1 MTETI
6 GIDVGAT
13 KTAAVRMSPDGRIH
27 ARVRRD
33 TPHGAPR
40 ELLGLLAAMVGELR
54 TANVTAVGVGLPGS
68 VDAVAG
74 VLALAPALELR
85 DVAVRELLRAAV
97 GMPVAVDN
105 DANAAA
111 WAEHRLGAGRDHGDL
126 LLLALG
132 TGVGCGVVAGGRIFR
147 GAHGF
152 AVEVWHLQVEPGN
165 AGRLGDLASGTGL
178 TRLGRAA
185 AARHPDSR
193 LARLAGGASERV
205 RGELVTQAA
214 QEGDEAARAVL
225 RRVGERLG
233 LGIASVVTQFDP
245 SIVVIAGG
253 PAQAGELLLAPARE
267 SYRRALPLGPYFD
280 EPPIVAALLGD
291 DAAPIGAGLLAAKY
305 FD

>member
-1 MTETI
+1 
-6 GIDVGAT
+6 
-13 KTAAVRMSPDGRIH
+13 
-27 ARVRRD
+27 
-33 TPHGAPR
+33 
-40 ELLGLLAAMVGELR
+40 MVDELR

-97 GMPVAVDN
+97 GMPVAIDN

-111 WAEHRLGAGRDHGDL
+111 WAEHRLGAGREHGDL

-132 TGVGCGVVAGGRIFR
+132 TGVGCGVVADGRIFR

-165 AGRLGDLASGTGL
+165 PGRLGDLASGTGL

-185 AARHPDSR
+185 ATRHPDSR
-193 LARLAGGASERV
+193 LARLAGGAPERV

-267 SYRRALPLGPYFD
+267 SCRRALPLGPYFD

-291 DAAPIGAGLLAAKY
+291 DAAPIGAGLLAAEY